1 MYYGSTNPNNINF
14 NNYITK
20 PAYIYPSGSNV
31 LTYNDPAWRNLV
43 GQGPLFLNPAS
54 GDFHLQTSSPAR
66 NAGTDLSAEIP
77 PSDRDGKIRT
87 APWSIG
93 AYEKD

>member
-1 MYYGSTNPNNINF
+1 MYYGSTNPNNINV

-77 PSDRDGKIRT
+77 PYDRDGKIRT